1 MDIKELTDLLVNSC
15 GTNRCKYIPWWE
27 DDFQNCIY
35 RYNIFKDKEIKDI
48 EECVSGCGTD
58 CLIKLSGNTGLNL
71 FQLLVWHNFY
81 NTISDIL
88 GNAGNNGI
96 VNVAGRNG
104 ITPLMLACSRG
115 NLKMAKLL

>member
-1 MDIKELTDLLVNSC
+1 M
-15 GTNRCKYIPWWE
+15 
-27 DDFQNCIY
+27 
-35 RYNIFKDKEIKDI
+35 
-48 EECVSGCGTD
+48 
-58 CLIKLSGNTGLNL
+58 
-71 FQLLVWHNFY
+71 WHNFY

-115 NLKMAKLL
+115 NLKMAKLLLNYGADASVCDLDGRNVS